1 MRIVI
6 DLQGAQSNS
15 RTRGIGRYTLSL
27 AHAIVR
33 NRGEHEIILVLSDL
47 FPHEVG
53 LIRQSFHALLRPDQI
68 RVWIAPAPVASRV
81 PDNRDRRQIAELI
94 YEAFIASIKPDA
106 VLVMSLF
113 EGYMDDAVTSIERL
127 AQSVPVAVILYDL
140 IPLLNPQVYL
150 DPDPVSKAHY
160 LEKIAHLK
168 KAHTL
173 LAISES
179 SRQEAINHLP
189 VSAAIVS
196 NISTAADAHFQAFA
210 LTESER
216 EVVFTRYGITR
227 SYLMYTGGGDHRKN
241 IDGLIRA
248 YSLLSPALLK
258 AYQLVIVCSLS
269 IHEHQR
275 LQKIVETSGL
285 AITDVVFTNF
295 VSEEDLLALY
305 NCCELF
311 VFPSLHEGFGLPVL
325 EAMSCGCAVIASN
338 TSSLPEVVGRA
349 DALFDPHNVDS
360 IAQKMTAVLE
370 DPVWRAQLKE
380 YGLVQSQRFTWDI
393 SAQRALH
400 AIEKMHLDWSQKQ
413 SQQIIAVQRK
423 SVQKKPLL
431 AFISPMPPE
440 RSGISDYSAELLEHL
455 DFYYQIELIVDQKEV
470 IQGETPF
477 LVRDVTWFIEH
488 ANTYERVLYHFG
500 NSTFHQHM
508 FDLIMQIPGVI
519 VLHDFYLSGIIYHAD
534 LSGFKPNWWPR
545 ALYHSH
551 GYSGL
556 ESGLHAST
564 PTQSISSFPVNL
576 TVLQQGK
583 GIVVH
588 SPYSQKLLQQWY
600 GTRALQESVVIPLL
614 RNPPPLKNRLAAR
627 AALNLEEQQFV
638 VCSFGVLA
646 RSKLNHRLLHA
657 WLASSLSHQPHS
669 ILVFVGDSSDP
680 AYSKELLDTIQ
691 RSHARDR
698 IYITGWADPLL
709 FKNYLM
715 AADLGVQ
722 LRSSSRGETSAAVL
736 DCLNYGL
743 PTIINANGS
752 MDDIHLTLVCKLE
765 DKFEDTDL
773 ISALESLYEDSQ
785 ACHALG
791 LAGEQWVHEVHAPE
805 HCADLYHSAIE
816 DFYREDIGNP
826 QTLMTYLIECLP
838 TQPGQDLLKQT
849 SQAIANT
856 FPAKLT
862 PSKLLIDISAW
873 VNGAPLSEI
882 DLLLERALRI
892 WLLTTTTELRVEPIY
907 TDKGGE
913 FRYAR
918 SFVFDL
924 LDCNPPV
931 LANEGVDFYPG
942 DQVLFLAPDTHA
954 ITELKNE
961 GSRLYRWGLKTYW
974 IDRQGLPTPRDLL
987 PEVQELSLDDIL
999 SNTVMRW
1006 IGENQKTDFPLEQ
1019 FVESVNQFFQG
1030 RMEQAISTYALMH
1043 LQESPVPAL
1052 NITSST
1058 SPLHKLFLDISATRK
1073 SSLRSGIERV
1083 VHSLLETLL
1092 HSPPA
1097 GYEVQPVYL
1106 DLESDGHWQ
1115 YRYAQSFLS
1124 NEKHSHLAN
1133 HYDAVV
1139 YPQKGDQLIV
1149 MDLSGQD
1156 IVGASTDGLYEQYRH
1171 AGVLVYAIAY
1181 DLLPIQEPQFFPPGT
1196 STLHQEWLSCIANFD
1211 GAFGISQSVAADLQA
1226 WRKEHVNSLNTP
1238 YSIGWFHL
1246 GADQANQTP
1255 TKSGLGIATG
1265 DQRVLTEIKARTS
1278 FLMVGTLEPRKGYL
1292 QAIEAFTQLWNL
1304 GVDVNLIIVGKEGWT
1319 DLPGDRR
1326 RSIPNIIRALGENPH
1341 FGKRLFWLEAIDDA
1355 FLRLLYQSCN
1365 CLIAASEG
1373 EGFGLPLIEAA
1384 QFDLPIIARDL
1395 PVFRE
1400 VAKDQAY
1407 YFKGSTKEDLAHAVQ
1422 HWITLYQT
1430 QAHPQSF
1437 PLKSQTWKSSAQQF
1451 LQCLKI
1457 DS

>member
-15 RTRGIGRYTLSL
+15 RTRGIGRYSLAL

-33 NRGEHEIILVLSDL
+33 NRGEHEIILALSDL
-47 FPHEVG
+47 FPHEIG
-53 LIRQSFHALLRPDQI
+53 LIRQSFHTLLRPDQI
-68 RVWIAPAPVASRV
+68 RVWTAPAPVASRESG
-81 PDNRDRRQIAELI
+81 NQDRRHIAELI
-94 YEAFIASIKPDA
+94 YETFIASLKPDA

-113 EGYMDDAVTSIERL
+113 EGYIDDAVTSIGRL
-127 AQSVPVAVILYDL
+127 NSKAPVGVILYDL
-140 IPLLNPQVYL
+140 IPLLNPQIYL

-160 LEKIAHLK
+160 LEKIAHLR
-168 KAHTL
+168 KAHAL

-179 SRQEAINHLP
+179 SRQEAINYLP
-189 VSAAIVS
+189 APTAIVS
-196 NISTAADAHFQAFA
+196 NISTAADAHFQPLV
-210 LTESER
+210 LTESEK
-216 EVVFTRYGITR
+216 EIVFSRYGITR

-248 YSLLSPALLK
+248 YSLLSPNLCK

-269 IHEHQR
+269 SDEHQR
-275 LQKIVETSGL
+275 LQNIVKTCGL

-311 VFPSLHEGFGLPVL
+311 IFPSLHEGFGLPVL
-325 EAMSCGCAVIASN
+325 EAMSCGRAVIASN

-349 DALFDPHNVDS
+349 DALFDPHNIDS
-360 IAQKMTAVLE
+360 IAQKITAVLE
-370 DPVWRAQLKE
+370 DPIWRAQLE
-380 YGLVQSQRFTWDI
+380 EHSLVQSKRFSWDV
-393 SAQRALH
+393 SAKRALI
-400 AIEKMHLDWSQKQ
+400 AIEKMHLDWSRKQ
-413 SQQIIAVQRK
+413 SKHAIVMQEK
-423 SVQKKPLL
+423 SAQKKPLL
-431 AFISPMPPE
+431 AFVSPMPPE
-440 RSGISDYSAELLEHL
+440 RSGISDYSAELLENL
-455 DFYYQIELIVDQKEV
+455 GRYYQIELVVDQEEV
-470 IQGETPF
+470 IQGETHF
-477 LVRDVTWFIEH
+477 LVRDVSWFIEH

-508 FDLIMQIPGVI
+508 FDLIKQIPGVI
-519 VLHDFYLSGIIYHAD
+519 VLHDFYLSGIIYHTDA
-534 LSGFKPNWWPR
+534 SGFKPYWWPR

-551 GYSGL
+551 GYFAL
-556 ESGLHAST
+556 ELGFHAST
-564 PTQSISSFPVNL
+564 PTESISAFPANL
-576 TVLQQGK
+576 SVLQQSK

-600 GTRALQESVVIPLL
+600 GARAVQESVVIPLL
-614 RNPPPLKNRLAAR
+614 RIPPPLIDRLAAR
-627 AALNLEEQQFV
+627 TALDLKEQQFV
-638 VCSFGVLA
+638 VCTFGVLA

-657 WLASSLSHQPHS
+657 WLARSLSHQPHS
-669 ILVFVGDSSDP
+669 ILVFVGESSDP
-680 AYSKELLDTIQ
+680 SYSKELLEKIQ
-691 RSHARDR
+691 NSHARDR

-752 MDDIHLTLVCKLE
+752 MDDIDCALVYKLDDE
-765 DKFEDTDL
+765 FEDADL
-773 ISALESLYEDSQ
+773 SAALENLYADSQ
-785 ACHALG
+785 ARRALG
-791 LAGEQWVHEVHAPE
+791 LAGEQWVRQVHAPE
-805 HCADLYHSAIE
+805 QCAYLYQSAIE
-816 DFYREDIGNP
+816 DFYHEDIANS
-826 QTLMTYLIECLP
+826 QTLITKLIECLP
-838 TQPGQDLLKQT
+838 AQPEKGLLKQT
-849 SQAIANT
+849 SQAVANT

-862 PSKLLIDISAW
+862 QSKLLIDISAW

-882 DLLLERALRI
+882 DLLLKRVLRI
-892 WLLTTTTELRVEPIY
+892 WLLTATTELRVEPIY
-907 TDKGGE
+907 TDEGGD

-924 LDCNPPV
+924 LDCHPLV

-942 DQVLFLAPDTHA
+942 DQVLFLAPDTHT
-954 ITELKNE
+954 ITELKIE
-961 GSRLYRWGLKTYW
+961 DGHLYRWGLKALW
-974 IDRQGLPTPRDLL
+974 IDRQGFPIPKDLL
-987 PEVQELSLDDIL
+987 PEVQELSLDEIL
-999 SNTVMRW
+999 SSAVMHW
-1006 IGENQKTDFPLEQ
+1006 IGENQKTNFPIEQ
-1019 FVESVNQFFQG
+1019 FEKSANQFFQ
-1030 RMEQAISTYALMH
+1030 RRIEQAISTSSLMH
-1043 LQESPVPAL
+1043 LNDSLVPILDSANPTL
-1052 NITSST
+1052 
-1058 SPLHKLFLDISATRK
+1058 PLRTLLLDISATRK
-1073 SSLRSGIERV
+1073 STLRSGIERV
-1083 VHSLLETLL
+1083 VHSLLQTLL

-1106 DLESDGHWQ
+1106 YLESDGHWQ
-1115 YRYAQSFLS
+1115 YRYAQSFLP
-1124 NEKHSHLAN
+1124 NENYSHKVD

-1156 IVGASTDGLYEQYRH
+1156 IVGASTDGLYEQYRD
-1171 AGVLVYAIAY
+1171 AGVLVYAIIY

-1196 STLHQEWLSCIANFD
+1196 SALHQEWLSCIANFD
-1211 GAFGISQSVAADLQA
+1211 GALGISQAVAADLQA
-1226 WRKEHVNSLNTP
+1226 WRKEHVNFLNTP

-1246 GADQANQTP
+1246 GADQAP
-1255 TKSGLGIATG
+1255 TKSDLGVAKG
-1265 DQRVLTEIKARTS
+1265 DQRVLTEIKARIS

-1292 QAIEAFTQLWNL
+1292 QVIEAFTQLWNL

-1319 DLPGDRR
+1319 DLLGDQRC
-1326 RSIPNIIRALGENPH
+1326 SIPNIIRALGENAY

-1355 FLRLLYQSCN
+1355 FLRLLYQSCT

-1373 EGFGLPLIEAA
+1373 EGFGLPLVEAA

-1395 PVFRE
+1395 PVFHE

-1422 HWITLYQT
+1422 HWLTLYQT
-1430 QAHPQSF
+1430 KVHPQSSA
-1437 PLKSQTWKSSAQQF
+1437 LKSQTWKSSAQQF